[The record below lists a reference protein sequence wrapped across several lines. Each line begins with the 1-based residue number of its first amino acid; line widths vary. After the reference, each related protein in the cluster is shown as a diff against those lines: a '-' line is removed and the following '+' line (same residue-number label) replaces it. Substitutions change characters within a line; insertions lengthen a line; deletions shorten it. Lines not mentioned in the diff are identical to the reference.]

1 MTHTRLH
8 DLAALADL
16 PDRDRR
22 ARLAAELDLVRL
34 ANDELAWDAA
44 GLLARERAR
53 RARFDM
59 EGRRVFEAQEMR
71 FEEEVNRLMREF
83 GRD

>member
-53 RARFDM
+53 MSRFDM
-59 EGRRVFEAQEMR
+59 EGRRIFEAQEVR

-83 GRD
+83 GQ

>member
-1 MTHTRLH
+1 MTPTRLH

-34 ANDELAWDAA
+34 AHDELAWESA

-53 RARFDM
+53 QARFDL
-59 EGRRVFEAQEMR
+59 EGRRVFEAQEVR
-71 FEEEVNRLMREF
+71 FEDEVNRLMREY
-83 GRD
+83 GQ